1 MTTIETTSG
10 PTAEALR
17 EWFLH
22 DSWTIAQGLAL
33 LIDVDPARVD
43 FVDSF
48 YDGSPWVAG
57 PRLTPDEHSRIAKLA
72 RLWQG
77 KPEHTCLRRAAPSYF
92 IEWAESKGLPP
103 QWLAVAQAAGIVVP
117 TQPAPTAAHASMAS
131 SQCCRQGLLSGEQFG
146 LPSDSDGSATTCR
159 NADRDGH
166 ELTFTLRVQN
176 SSVHRLMVSASSG
189 CSHRRPRR
197 KAQSCGTWAATTAPT
212 APRRSL
218 ARRRV
223 DPRRAHRRQG
233 HLHAY
238 TRPTADRRRGGR
250 GGRGW
255 LAW

>member
-117 TQPAPTAAHASMAS
+117 TQPAPTAERLTVERAAMS
-131 SQCCRQGLLSGEQFG
+131 SIKWEGRRGQLAMQGIVPSVIEAIIRDEQ
-146 LPSDSDGSATTCR
+146 LAMRCATQP
-159 NADRDGH
+159 AP
-166 ELTFTLRVQN
+166 V
-176 SSVHRLMVSASSG
+176 
-189 CSHRRPRR
+189 
-197 KAQSCGTWAATTAPT
+197 ATE
-212 APRRSL
+212 
-218 ARRRV
+218 
-223 DPRRAHRRQG
+223 Q
-233 HLHAY
+233 
-238 TRPTADRRRGGR
+238 TADRQDQRLKACEDAGLLMPASHMGRMPQGIGEVAKRLDMTRQALTQDVKAALKRREAARRNGVTE
-250 GGRGW
+250 
-255 LAW
+255 